1 MTIAVCGNCDLHTRR
16 VSSLNAE
23 CRHVKDVLKCFAL
36 SLLLLHRKSLLKLG
50 CLSAKSSWIGIL
62 VCKDNKFALL

>member
-23 CRHVKDVLKCFAL
+23 CRHVKDVLKMLLLFEYRTAECKLDWIDLLALMVFHL
-36 SLLLLHRKSLLKLG
+36 SLDEDCNIAELL
-50 CLSAKSSWIGIL
+50 
-62 VCKDNKFALL
+62 